1 MYVNFNS
8 DLVLTDVEVESW
20 HRRSLNKN
28 IHAWRQIDSAVKSTS
43 WMKHSNIIIFVL
55 STFFLHQV
63 TSHYKEKNSASP
75 PPGRS
80 WRSSADKIL
89 GGVKDLCHHPPRKDL
104 ERCQIS
110 LPSPTPRTPP
120 HHHHHHTTA
129 AIYQFHIINLKS
141 PDWTHPLTRVHIDNH
156 CNYIVPSHTSVYQDS
171 KPR

>member
-89 GGVKDLCHHPPRKDL
+89 GGVKDLAITHPEKILRGVKYLCHHPPH
-104 ERCQIS
+104 E
-110 LPSPTPRTPP
+110 
-120 HHHHHHTTA
+120 HHHTHHHTTA